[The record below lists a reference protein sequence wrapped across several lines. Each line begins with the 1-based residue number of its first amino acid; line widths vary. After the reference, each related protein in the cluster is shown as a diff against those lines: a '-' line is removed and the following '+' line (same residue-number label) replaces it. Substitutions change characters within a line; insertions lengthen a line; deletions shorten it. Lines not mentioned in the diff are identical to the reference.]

1 MASLINK
8 KAPAFTAPAVMPDGT
23 TKDLSLSDYAGKYVA
38 LVFYPKDF
46 TFVCPSELIAL
57 DHKVAELEKRNC
69 VVLGVSMD
77 DAETHAK
84 WRETAV
90 DDGGIGHLKY
100 PLIADNAKAL
110 SEAFDVVHADSGLS
124 YRATFIMDKDGVV
137 QAAAHNNLPLGRNME
152 ELVRMVDALQF
163 HEEHGEV
170 CPANWQPGKAGMKP
184 TAEGVAAY
192 MKAHASSL

>member
-1 MASLINK
+1 MASLINT
-8 KAPAFTAPAVMPDGT
+8 KAPAFTAPAVMPDGS

-57 DHKVAELEKRNC
+57 DHKVAELEQRNC

-84 WRETAV
+84 WRETAI
-90 DDGGIGHLKY
+90 DDGGIGKLAY
-100 PLIADNAKAL
+100 PLIADDAKKL
-110 SEAFDVVHADSGLS
+110 SEAYDVVHADSGLS
-124 YRATFIMDKDGVV
+124 YRATFLIDREGTV
-137 QAAAHNNLPLGRNME
+137 QSAVHNNLPLGRNME
-152 ELVRMVDALQF
+152 ELIRMVDALQF

-170 CPANWQPGKAGMKP
+170 CPANWQPGKAAMAP

-192 MKAHASSL
+192 LKEHASSL

>member
-1 MASLINK
+1 MASLINT
-8 KAPAFTAPAVMPDGT
+8 KAPAFTAPAVMPDGS

-57 DHKVAELEKRNC
+57 DHKVAELEQRNC

-84 WRETAV
+84 WRQTSI
-90 DDGGIGHLKY
+90 DDGGIGELAY
-100 PLIADNAKAL
+100 PLIADDSKKL
-110 SEAFDVVHADSGLS
+110 SDAYDVVHADSGLS
-124 YRATFIMDKDGVV
+124 YRATFLIDREGTV
-137 QAAAHNNLPLGRNME
+137 QSAVHNNLPLGRNME
-152 ELVRMVDALQF
+152 ELIRVVDALQF

-170 CPANWQPGKAGMKP
+170 CPANWQPGKAAMAP
-184 TAEGVAAY
+184 TPEGVAAY
-192 MKAHASSL
+192 LKVHASSL

>member
-1 MASLINK
+1 MASLINT
-8 KAPAFTAPAVMPDGT
+8 KAPAFTAPAVMPDGS
-23 TKDLSLSDYAGKYVA
+23 TKDLSLSDYEGKYVA

-57 DHKVAELEKRNC
+57 DHKVAELEKRNT

-84 WRETAV
+84 WRNTAI
-90 DDGGIGHLKY
+90 DEGGIGELGY
-100 PLIADNAKAL
+100 PLIADNAKKV
-110 SEAFDVVHADSGLS
+110 SELFDVVHADSGLS
-124 YRATFIMDKDGVV
+124 YRATFLIDTKGVV
-137 QAAAHNNLPLGRNME
+137 QAATHNNLPLGRNMD

-170 CPANWQPGKAGMKP
+170 CPANWSPGKAGMKA
-184 TAEGVAAY
+184 TADGVKAY
-192 MKAHASSL
+192 LREHASGL

>member
-1 MASLINK
+1 MASLINT
-8 KAPAFTAPAVMPDGT
+8 KAPAFTAPAVMPDGS

-57 DHKVAELEKRNC
+57 DHKVAELEHRNC

-84 WRETAV
+84 WRQTAI
-90 DDGGIGHLKY
+90 DDGGIGSLAY
-100 PLIADNAKAL
+100 PLIADDAKRI
-110 SEAFDVVHADSGLS
+110 SEAYDVVHADSGLS
-124 YRATFIMDKDGVV
+124 YRATFLIDREGTV
-137 QAAAHNNLPLGRNME
+137 QSAVHNNLPLGRNME
-152 ELVRMVDALQF
+152 ELIRMVDALQF

-170 CPANWQPGKAGMKP
+170 CPANWQPGKAAMAP

-192 MKAHASSL
+192 LKEHASSL

>member
-8 KAPAFTAPAVMPDGT
+8 KAPAFTAPTVMPDGT
-23 TKDLSLSDYAGKYVA
+23 TKDVSLSDYAGKYVA

-57 DHKVAELEKRNC
+57 DHKVDELAKRG
-69 VVLGVSMD
+69 VQVLGVSMD

-84 WRETAV
+84 WRDTAI
-90 DDGGIGHLKY
+90 DDGGIGALKY
-100 PLIADNAKAL
+100 PLVADDAKAV
-110 SEAFDVVHADSGLS
+110 SQAFDVVHEESGLS
-124 YRATFIMDKDGVV
+124 YRATFLIDKDGVV
-137 QAAAHNNLPLGRNME
+137 QSATHNNLPLGRNMD

-170 CPANWQPGKAGMKP
+170 CPANWQPGKPAMKP

-192 MKAHASSL
+192 LKENAASL